1 MNVSGQYN
9 LQELFK
15 EFVYFTEN
23 NDFELC
29 QFHSVYSRAKK
40 IQTPCFEARGSFSCV
55 FVFL

>member
-15 EFVYFTEN
+15 EFVYFTED

-40 IQTPCFEARGSFSCV
+40 NTNPLF
-55 FVFL
+55 

>member
-15 EFVYFTEN
+15 EFVYFTEI

-29 QFHSVYSRAKK
+29 QFHSVYSLAKK
-40 IQTPCFEARGSFSCV
+40 NTNPLF
-55 FVFL
+55 